1 MKKSIGL
8 WNVFRIAGIISLVL
22 IYIIQWTSMISTP
35 FRRTGADFIAFY
47 TAGRIAQTHGLPS
60 VYNISL
66 QHKIEQTVV
75 GFALAREQVLLY
87 NHMPYLVPILGLLV
101 NQDYTG
107 SFIRWAILML
117 GVYTAGNL
125 LFLKTLFPEEKND
138 LRSILMMGALTFFPF
153 YFSLLLGQDTAL
165 LFLGIALWC
174 VGILKKQDWLA
185 AVGLAI
191 TSVRPHL
198 CLSLALPL
206 LFKHR
211 HLWWRFCLLTGI
223 LALTS
228 IQLIK
233 QDGVFDFLNLMQI
246 SANGIWYG
254 MNEPAMPNLTG
265 LIWRIFPAIDPALVH
280 AVSWPGYL
288 TGIFLLSILWFKEHE
303 PDEQLLSISIIVV
316 LFTAPHLHYHD
327 LTLLILPLI
336 FLINRFISRNVSKQ
350 IALLPLGISLLMIYE
365 PVRILMPY
373 LLYGTIIWFLVQ
385 KTANQTLNI
394 TPDLHKH
401 P

>member
-1 MKKSIGL
+1 M
-8 WNVFRIAGIISLVL
+8 II
-22 IYIIQWTSMISTP
+22 TP
-35 FRRTGADFIAFY
+35 SRRTGADFIAFY

-246 SANGIWYG
+246 SANGTWYG

-265 LIWRIFPAIDPALVH
+265 LIWRIFPTIDPALVH

-303 PDEQLLSISIIVV
+303 PDERLLSISIIVV